1 MMVLLNDDAINAA
14 IKSSCEGEGERE
26 GGDELKEGDMQYICI
41 SNARM
46 QGLRLC
52 LFFLLFEM
60 DTLSAGVRVERGESR
75 GSEREEGRAM
85 R

>member
-1 MMVLLNDDAINAA
+1 
-14 IKSSCEGEGERE
+14 
-26 GGDELKEGDMQYICI
+26 MQYICI

-75 GSEREEGRAM
+75 GSEREEGKERKGDEM
-85 R
+85 RWSDGEGNA

>member
-41 SNARM
+41 SNART

-52 LFFLLFEM
+52 FFPSL
-60 DTLSAGVRVERGESR
+60 
-75 GSEREEGRAM
+75 
-85 R
+85 